1 MDCRRKLGRNGC
13 LLAQIAVGQL
23 KPPSS
28 LDFERWPN
36 VYRGVLEQKQWIGFG
51 FDLGAVS
58 LTEPS
63 STFLYIAMR
72 TAK

>member
-1 MDCRRKLGRNGC
+1 
-13 LLAQIAVGQL
+13 
-23 KPPSS
+23 
-28 LDFERWPN
+28 
-36 VYRGVLEQKQWIGFG
+36 VYRSVLEQKQWIGFG